1 MEMDLLRVR
10 SNGRMASVESAHR
23 WRQRSAGNHR
33 RWICSAGTGGPIYL
47 LLEVEISAAGN
58 LPRACQGR
66 SGGLHP
72 AALTA
77 SNLGELGGTRE
88 GIVFA
93 EDIPSGKPT
102 LSLYDSAKREVH
114 DLVSLRSA

>member
-1 MEMDLLRVR
+1 
-10 SNGRMASVESAHR
+10 
-23 WRQRSAGNHR
+23 
-33 RWICSAGTGGPIYL
+33 
-47 LLEVEISAAGN
+47 
-58 LPRACQGR
+58 
-66 SGGLHP
+66 LHP

-102 LSLYDSAKREVH
+102 LSLYDSAKREVR
-114 DLVSLRSA
+114 DLVSLRSAPFWVAASADGKRAVMNDAEDRQISMVDNLR